1 MKQILLMASIALL
14 TLNSANAQQYKQNA
28 RIRQG
33 ARSGQITAREGMA
46 IARQQKDV
54 RIAQQVAKSDG
65 VITPQER
72 HIIQRENAQVNHTIY
87 RAKHNKRRRY

>member
-1 MKQILLMASIALL
+1 MASIALL
-14 TLNSANAQQYKQNA
+14 TLNSADAQQYRQNA

-33 ARSGQITAREGMA
+33 VRSGQITAREGMA

-65 VITPQER
+65 VITPGER
-72 HIIQRENAQVNHTIY
+72 RIIRREKAQVNNTIY
-87 RAKHNKRRRY
+87 RTKHNNRRRY